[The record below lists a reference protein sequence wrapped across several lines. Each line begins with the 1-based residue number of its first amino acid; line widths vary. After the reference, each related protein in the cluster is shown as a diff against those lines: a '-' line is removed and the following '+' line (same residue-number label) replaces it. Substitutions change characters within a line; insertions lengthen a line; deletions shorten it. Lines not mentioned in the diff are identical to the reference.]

1 MRLKY
6 LAQLDRAPANCNH
19 KGPPQAPVQR
29 DGRSSAGETRDPRDD
44 QRDRTD
50 CFKYRGW
57 DRCASCARREE
68 IARRH
73 QARLMWLLAREFCAS
88 AACHGLEGR
97 VSAASRTLHLASTV
111 LCDRAG
117 ILGAERGGD

>member
-19 KGPPQAPVQR
+19 KGPQQAPAER
-29 DGRSSAGETRDPRDD
+29 DERSSAGETRDPGDD

-50 CFKYRGW
+50 CLKYREW
-57 DRCASCARREE
+57 DCCAPRARREE

-73 QARLMWLLAREFCAS
+73 QARLMWLVAREFCAS

-97 VSAASRTLHLASTV
+97 VSAASRRLHLASTV
-111 LCDRAG
+111 LCDRAR
-117 ILGAERGGD
+117 ILGAERGED